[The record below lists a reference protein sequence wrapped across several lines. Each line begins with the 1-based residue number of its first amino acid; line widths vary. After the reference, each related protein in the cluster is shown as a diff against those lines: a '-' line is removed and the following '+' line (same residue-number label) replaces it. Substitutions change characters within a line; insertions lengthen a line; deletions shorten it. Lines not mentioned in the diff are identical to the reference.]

1 MPCCCSTA
9 PGGTRPASSTCP
21 PISPRSSCRR
31 EPRNSTQS
39 KTSGSISART
49 GSQTPSSKTMT
60 LSSTR
65 LAAHGESSP
74 PSPKR
79 SRPSECE
86 HGRMSVSPHD
96 RWYYGLTRPAPH
108 RRSSGFDF
116 DAHQGRAEC
125 DYCEPCE
132 RVCEEQHPLQRGCA
146 GGCRHSD
153 CQRHPERLPDDPF
166 ADGRDFRGEGYR
178 RCRDLSDGSSP

>member
-96 RWYYGLTRPAPH
+96 RWYYIFFYLFVKPETFAGYAAKITHGLVDEIVF
-108 RRSSGFDF
+108 SVGSVDGFYSDWSPSAF
-116 DAHQGRAEC
+116 ASQVKVLTGDR
-125 DYCEPCE
+125 
-132 RVCEEQHPLQRGCA
+132 EQ
-146 GGCRHSD
+146 
-153 CQRHPERLPDDPF
+153 
-166 ADGRDFRGEGYR
+166 
-178 RCRDLSDGSSP
+178 